1 MVINPGDLKTK
12 DLHQFIIGS
21 VAPRPIAFAS
31 TLDENGVANIAP
43 YSFFNAFSSNPPIV
57 VFSSNRRVSNNTT
70 KDTLHNIE
78 KTGEVVINMVN
89 YDIVHQM
96 ALSSIEYPAD
106 VSEFEKSGLT
116 PIPADLVKPFRIKES
131 PVHMEC
137 QMREI
142 NTLGQEGGAGHLIIC
157 DVLRLHIKDEIIDNG
172 RINPH
177 KIDLVGRMG
186 RAYYCR
192 ASGDA
197 VFSLYQPVTRL
208 GIGWDSL
215 PQSIRESTVLSG
227 QEISALA
234 SLPGKP
240 IEKDLDDFRSSEK
253 GKAFLTITPGVERHY
268 YLKKHLKD
276 SDLALKMAMTI
287 DD

>member
-1 MVINPGDLKTK
+1 MIINPGDLKTK

-31 TLDENGVANIAP
+31 TLDENGVTNIAP

-78 KTGEVVINMVN
+78 NTGEVVINMVN

-96 ALSSIEYPAD
+96 SLASIEYPAD

-116 PIPADLVKPFRIKES
+116 PVPADLVKPFRIKES
-131 PVHMEC
+131 PVNMEC
-137 QMREI
+137 RVREI
-142 NTLGQEGGAGHLIIC
+142 NTLGKEGGAGHLIIC
-157 DVLRLHIKDEIIDNG
+157 DVLRLHIKDEVIDNG

-177 KIDLVGRMG
+177 KIDLVARMG

-197 VFSLYQPVTRL
+197 VFTLYQPVTRL
-208 GIGWDSL
+208 GIGWDTL
-215 PQSIRESTVLSG
+215 PAAIRESPVLSG
-227 QEISALA
+227 QEISSLA
-234 SLPGKP
+234 SLPDKP
-240 IEKDLDDFRSSEK
+240 VEADLTAFRSSME
-253 GKAFLTITPGVERHY
+253 GKAFLNVPKGVERHY
-268 YLKKHLKD
+268 TLKRHLND
-276 SDLALKMAMTI
+276 GELALKMAFTI

>member
-78 KTGEVVINMVN
+78 QTGEVVINMVN

-137 QMREI
+137 RVREI
-142 NTLGQEGGAGHLIIC
+142 NTLGKEGGAGHLIIC
-157 DVLRLHIKDEIIDNG
+157 DVLRLHIKDEIVDNG

-208 GIGWDSL
+208 GIGWDAL

-227 QEISALA
+227 REISALA
-234 SLPGKP
+234 SLPEKP

-253 GKAFLTITPGVERHY
+253 GKAFLILPKGVERHY

>member
-137 QMREI
+137 QVREI

>member
-137 QMREI
+137 QVREI
-142 NTLGQEGGAGHLIIC
+142 NTLGREGGAGHLIIC

>member
-1 MVINPGDLKTK
+1 MIINPGDLKTK
-12 DLHQFIIGS
+12 DLHQFILGS

-31 TLDENGVANIAP
+31 TIDENGVANIAP

-96 ALSSIEYPAD
+96 ALSSIEYPAN
-106 VSEFEKSGLT
+106 VSEFEKAGLT
-116 PIPADLVKPFRIKES
+116 PVPADLVKPFRIKES
-131 PVHMEC
+131 PVNMEC
-137 QMREI
+137 RVREI
-142 NTLGQEGGAGHLIIC
+142 NTLGKEGGAGHLIIC
-157 DVLRLHIKDEIIDNG
+157 DVLRMHIKDEIIDNG

-208 GIGWDSL
+208 GIGWDML
-215 PQSIRESTVLSG
+215 PSYIRESRVLSG
-227 QEISALA
+227 HEISLLA
-234 SLPGKP
+234 SLPNKP
-240 IEKDLDDFRSSEK
+240 THEDLNAFRSSQQ
-253 GKAFLTITPGVERHY
+253 GKAFMAVPKGVERHY

-276 SDLALKMAMTI
+276 PELALKMVFTLE
-287 DD
+287 D

>member
-1 MVINPGDLKTK
+1 MIINPGDLETK

-31 TLDENGVANIAP
+31 TLDENGVPNIAP

-106 VSEFEKSGLT
+106 VSEFEKAGLS
-116 PIPADLVKPFRIKES
+116 PVPSDLVRPFRIMES
-131 PVHMEC
+131 PVNMGC
-137 QMREI
+137 RVREI
-142 NTLGQEGGAGHLIIC
+142 NTLGKEGGAGHLIIC

-197 VFSLYQPVTRL
+197 VFTLYQPVTRL
-208 GIGWDSL
+208 GIGWDGL
-215 PQSIRESTVLSG
+215 PQSIRESKVLNG
-227 QEISALA
+227 KEISALA
-234 SLPGKP
+234 TLPNKP
-240 IEKDLDDFRSSEK
+240 TESELNNFLSTEK
-253 GKAFLTITPGVERHY
+253 GKAFLSIPKGVERHY
-268 YLKKHLKD
+268 HLKKYLKD
-276 SDLALKMAMTI
+276 PETALHMAFSI
-287 DD
+287 ED